1 MRATVKDIK
10 AANRIYRR
18 RQVTFWAIVG
28 LGLLWAG
35 VMFYMLMSVS
45 K

>member
-1 MRATVKDIK
+1 MRATVRDIK

-18 RQVTFWAIVG
+18 RQLTFWAIVA

-35 VMFYMLMSVS
+35 VMFYMLVS
-45 K
+45 L